1 MERWGE
7 CDTAIL
13 LFCPDRDGRKRG
25 IGYLAARVGVRP
37 TDELGCLMIARSL
50 IFLGLATALVAAVP
64 RAAAAE
70 TWPNHPITMVVP
82 FPAGGPTDGLGRII
96 AERMGRAL
104 GQSIIV
110 DNVSG
115 AGGTLGVAKVA
126 RAPAD
131 GYTLSIAQTTSNVF
145 SVAVYN
151 VGYDVLADFEPVAL
165 ISASA
170 LMMIGRADLPASNLA
185 ELIAWLK
192 ASPQPA
198 SFATVGVGSPGHVWG
213 HQFESL
219 TGVRVQLIPYR
230 CAATV
235 MQDLVAGR
243 IDLSGLEASSSLPYV
258 QAGKIKAF
266 GVLTTSRWP
275 GAPDMP
281 TLEEQ
286 GLPGLAMPSWTG
298 LLVNKGTPAERVEK
312 LNAAVVEAMADP
324 ALTRRLTDL
333 GQQIPPPDQ
342 QTPQAL
348 RALHR

>member
-1 MERWGE
+1 
-7 CDTAIL
+7 
-13 LFCPDRDGRKRG
+13 
-25 IGYLAARVGVRP
+25 
-37 TDELGCLMIARSL
+37 MIARSL

-151 VGYDVLADFEPVAL
+151 VPYDVLADFEPVAL
-165 ISASA
+165 LSTSA
-170 LMMIGRADLPASNLA
+170 LMMIGRADLPTSNLR
-185 ELIAWLK
+185 ELIASLK
-192 ASPQPA
+192 ANPQPA
-198 SFATVGVGSPGHVWG
+198 SYGTVGVGSPGHVWA
-213 HQFESL
+213 HQFETL

-230 CAATV
+230 GAAPA

-258 QAGKIKAF
+258 QGGKIKAF
-266 GVLTTSRWP
+266 GVLTQSRWP
-275 GAPDMP
+275 GAPDIP
-281 TLEEQ
+281 TLDEQ
-286 GLPGLAMPSWTG
+286 GLPGLAMPYWTG
-298 LLVNKGTPAERVEK
+298 LWGKKGTPPEIVAK
-312 LNAAVVEAMADP
+312 LNAVVVETMADP
-324 ALTRRLTDL
+324 AITKRLTDL
-333 GQQIPPPDQ
+333 GQQIPPHDQ

-348 RALHR
+348 DALHRAAIEKWWPIIRAANIKAD

>member
-1 MERWGE
+1 
-7 CDTAIL
+7 
-13 LFCPDRDGRKRG
+13 
-25 IGYLAARVGVRP
+25 
-37 TDELGCLMIARSL
+37 MIARSL

-151 VGYDVLADFEPVAL
+151 VPYDVLADFEPVAL
-165 ISASA
+165 LSTSA
-170 LMMIGRADLPASNLA
+170 LMMIGRADLPASNLR
-185 ELIAWLK
+185 ELIASLK
-192 ASPQPA
+192 ANPQPA
-198 SFATVGVGSPGHVWG
+198 SYGTVGVGSPGHVWA
-213 HQFESL
+213 HQFETL

-230 CAATV
+230 GAAPA

-258 QAGKIKAF
+258 QGGKIKAF
-266 GVLTTSRWP
+266 GVLTQSRWP
-275 GAPDMP
+275 GAPDIP
-281 TLEEQ
+281 TLDEQ
-286 GLPGLAMPSWTG
+286 GLPGLAMPYWTG
-298 LLVNKGTPAERVEK
+298 LWVKKGTPPEIVAK
-312 LNAAVVEAMADP
+312 LNAVVVETMADP
-324 ALTRRLTDL
+324 AIAKRLTDL
-333 GQQIPPPDQ
+333 GQQIPPRDQ

-348 RALHR
+348 GALHRAAIEKWWPIIRAANIKAD

>member
-1 MERWGE
+1 M
-7 CDTAIL
+7 
-13 LFCPDRDGRKRG
+13 
-25 IGYLAARVGVRP
+25 IG
-37 TDELGCLMIARSL
+37 RSL

-151 VGYDVLADFEPVAL
+151 VPYDVLADFEPVAL
-165 ISASA
+165 LSTSA
-170 LMMIGRADLPASNLA
+170 LMMIGRADLPASNLR
-185 ELIAWLK
+185 ELIASLK
-192 ASPQPA
+192 ANLQPA
-198 SFATVGVGSPGHVWG
+198 SYGTVGVGSPGHVWA
-213 HQFESL
+213 HQFETL

-230 CAATV
+230 GAAPA

-258 QAGKIKAF
+258 QGGKIKAF
-266 GVLTTSRWP
+266 GVLTQSRWP
-275 GAPDMP
+275 GAPDIP
-281 TLEEQ
+281 TLDEQ
-286 GLPGLAMPSWTG
+286 GLPGLAMPYWTG
-298 LLVNKGTPAERVEK
+298 LWVKKGTPPEIVAK
-312 LNAAVVEAMADP
+312 LNAVVVETMADP
-324 ALTRRLTDL
+324 AIAKRLTDL
-333 GQQIPPPDQ
+333 GQQIPPRDQ

-348 RALHR
+348 GALHRAAIEKWWPIIRAANIKAD

>member
-1 MERWGE
+1 
-7 CDTAIL
+7 
-13 LFCPDRDGRKRG
+13 
-25 IGYLAARVGVRP
+25 
-37 TDELGCLMIARSL
+37 MITRSL
-50 IFLGLATALVAAVP
+50 IFLGLATTLVAAVP

-70 TWPNHPITMVVP
+70 TWPDRPITMVVP
-82 FPAGGPTDGLGRII
+82 FPPGGPTDALGRII

-151 VGYDVLADFEPVAL
+151 VPYDVLADFEPVGL
-165 ISASA
+165 LSASA
-170 LMMIGRADLPASNLA
+170 LMMIGRADLPASNLG
-185 ELIAWLK
+185 ELVAWLK

-198 SFATVGVGSPGHVWG
+198 SYATVGVGSPGHVWA

-230 CAATV
+230 GAAPA

-258 QAGKIKAF
+258 QGGKIKAF
-266 GVLTTSRWP
+266 GVLAPSRWP
-275 GAPDMP
+275 GAPDIP
-281 TLEEQ
+281 TLDEQ
-286 GLPGLAMPSWTG
+286 GLPGLAMPYWTG
-298 LLVNKGTPAERVEK
+298 LWVKKGTPPAIVEK
-312 LNAAVVEAMADP
+312 LNAAVVESMADP
-324 ALTRRLTDL
+324 AITKRLTDL
-333 GQQIPPPDQ
+333 GQQIPPRDQ

-348 RALHR
+348 GALHRAAIEKWWPIIKAANIKAD

>member
-1 MERWGE
+1 ML
-7 CDTAIL
+7 AHVL
-13 LFCPDRDGRKRG
+13 PFFFFCPDRGGRKRS
-25 IGYLAARVGVRP
+25 IGYFVASVSVRP
-37 TDELGCLMIARSL
+37 TDELGCLMIGRSL

-151 VGYDVLADFEPVAL
+151 VPYDVLADFEPVAL

-170 LMMIGRADLPASNLA
+170 LMMIGRADLPASNLK
-185 ELIAWLK
+185 ELVASLK
-192 ASPQPA
+192 SSPQPA
-198 SFATVGVGSPGHVWG
+198 SFATVGVGSPGHVWA
-213 HQFESL
+213 HQFETF
-219 TGVRVQLIPYR
+219 TGGRVQLLPYR
-230 CAATV
+230 RAPPA
-235 MQDLVAGR
+235 MQHLLAGH
-243 IDLSGLEASSSLPYV
+243 IDPSPL
-258 QAGKIKAF
+258 QAH
-266 GVLTTSRWP
+266 S
-275 GAPDMP
+275 
-281 TLEEQ
+281 
-286 GLPGLAMPSWTG
+286 
-298 LLVNKGTPAERVEK
+298 
-312 LNAAVVEAMADP
+312 
-324 ALTRRLTDL
+324 
-333 GQQIPPPDQ
+333 
-342 QTPQAL
+342 
-348 RALHR
+348 

>member
-1 MERWGE
+1 
-7 CDTAIL
+7 
-13 LFCPDRDGRKRG
+13 
-25 IGYLAARVGVRP
+25 
-37 TDELGCLMIARSL
+37 MIARSL
-50 IFLGLATALVAAVP
+50 IFLGLAATLVAAVP

-70 TWPNHPITMVVP
+70 TWPDRPLTMVVP
-82 FPAGGPTDGLGRII
+82 FPPGGPTDALGRILS
-96 AERMGRAL
+96 ERMGRAL

-110 DNVSG
+110 ENVSG

-126 RAPAD
+126 RAPVD

-151 VGYDVLADFEPVAL
+151 VPYDVLADFEPVAL

-170 LMMIGRADLPASNLA
+170 LMMIGRADLRASNLR

-213 HQFESL
+213 HQFETL

-230 CAATV
+230 GAAPA

-266 GVLTTSRWP
+266 GVLTPSRWP
-275 GAPDMP
+275 GAPDIP
-281 TLEEQ
+281 TLDEQ
-286 GLPGLAMPSWTG
+286 GLPGLAMPYWTG
-298 LLVNKGTPAERVEK
+298 LWVKKGTPAEIVDK
-312 LNAAVVEAMADP
+312 LNAAVVETMADP
-324 ALTRRLTDL
+324 AITRRLSDL
-333 GQQIPPPDQ
+333 GQQIPPRDQ

-348 RALHR
+348 GALHRAAIEKWWPIIKAANIKAD

>member
-1 MERWGE
+1 
-7 CDTAIL
+7 
-13 LFCPDRDGRKRG
+13 
-25 IGYLAARVGVRP
+25 
-37 TDELGCLMIARSL
+37 MIARCL
-50 IFLGLATALVAAVP
+50 IFLGLAATLVAAVP

-70 TWPNHPITMVVP
+70 TWPDRPLTMVVP
-82 FPAGGPTDGLGRII
+82 FPPGGPTDALGRII
-96 AERMGRAL
+96 SERMGRAL
-104 GQSIIV
+104 RQSIIV

-165 ISASA
+165 LSTSA

-230 CAATV
+230 GAAPA

-258 QAGKIKAF
+258 QASKIKAF

-286 GLPGLAMPSWTG
+286 GLAGLAMPYWTG
-298 LLVNKGTPAERVEK
+298 LWVKKGTPAEIVEK

-324 ALTRRLTDL
+324 AIIKRLTDL
-333 GQQIPPPDQ
+333 GQQIPPRDQ

-348 RALHR
+348 GALHRAAIEKWWPIIKAANIKAD